1 MPTIIWEKYLL
12 WLVPSLLKKV
22 YVAEDNSVEIFSSS
36 YSLKTLFLFL
46 KYHQSFKFENLI
58 DLTIVDNLKF
68 FSKFTLYYNLLSTRK
83 NLRASVVLNL
93 TQNSII
99 PSLVDIFEGFSWLE
113 REAWDMFGIFFEKNC
128 DLRRLLTD
136 YGFSGNPL
144 KKNFPLS
151 GYLEVYYNNINRRV
165 MYKPVKLEQEY
176 RFFELIFPWQP

>member
-1 MPTIIWEKYLL
+1 
-12 WLVPSLLKKV
+12 
-22 YVAEDNSVEIFSSS
+22 
-36 YSLKTLFLFL
+36 
-46 KYHQSFKFENLI
+46 
-58 DLTIVDNLKF
+58 
-68 FSKFTLYYNLLSTRK
+68 
-83 NLRASVVLNL
+83 
-93 TQNSII
+93 
-99 PSLVDIFEGFSWLE
+99 
-113 REAWDMFGIFFEKNC
+113 MFGIFFEKNC